1 MIIPNKRRG
10 AKSAETTQR
19 PAGNHAKP
27 EGSPPVSADSA
38 SPRSS
43 VPEKSVIVW
52 LKNVEAIG
60 AVLGL
65 KFYAPRQKKRL
76 QQLEDLRAVTA
87 CHDFPPKDKAK
98 GYWPRQ
104 AVVTWLQTNVK
115 LAGNKRSFALVECDG
130 GRGTCD
136 KGSTGL
142 ASSPDTR
149 HTPLPAG
156 DLPPQANAPS
166 GGEDDL
172 FGETSAAEKYKARL
186 RFNLDIYLN
195 PHLHPTASGGVMK
208 LRGDEIKELK
218 AAGMLPAVAAENEDE
233 YLVGPNI
240 TGGFRGMAGYI
251 LNNFK
256 LLVSHTSIQNWVI
269 GNTLPDGCRENFP
282 APEARGSNRWKKA
295 LVDPWI
301 IKYLRPGSQQPGLTG
316 TTVLDDRSR
325 KEKADADVAE
335 MEADLMRRQLSTK
348 YLETVTVEGFIEG
361 FGTWIGQQQDKFI
374 EGTHGVRRIVRT
386 VLETILQGSVTPEQ
400 LAIIDTQLLASLA
413 AGNDEMK
420 VAAGHQAGDLLS
432 QLKKEREETVRAA
445 QAT

>member
-19 PAGNHAKP
+19 PSGNHAKP

-104 AVVTWLQTNVK
+104 AVVEW
-115 LAGNKRSFALVECDG
+115 LAGNVTLKPNKRGFDLIAGAHAARATG
-130 GRGTCD
+130 GIGE
-136 KGSTGL
+136 
-142 ASSPDTR
+142 
-149 HTPLPAG
+149 LPAQNDG
-156 DLPPQANAPS
+156 QS
-166 GGEDDL
+166 GTDDL

-218 AAGMLPAVAAENEDE
+218 AAGADIPLVQIYSATRPMFHAECGHLP
-233 YLVGPNI
+233 LK
-240 TGGFRGMAGYI
+240 T
-251 LNNFK
+251 L
-256 LLVSHTSIQNWVI
+256 SHIAQ
-269 GNTLPDGCRENFP
+269 
-282 APEARGSNRWKKA
+282 
-295 LVDPWI
+295 
-301 IKYLRPGSQQPGLTG
+301 
-316 TTVLDDRSR
+316 
-325 KEKADADVAE
+325 
-335 MEADLMRRQLSTK
+335 
-348 YLETVTVEGFIEG
+348 
-361 FGTWIGQQQDKFI
+361 
-374 EGTHGVRRIVRT
+374 
-386 VLETILQGSVTPEQ
+386 
-400 LAIIDTQLLASLA
+400 
-413 AGNDEMK
+413 
-420 VAAGHQAGDLLS
+420 
-432 QLKKEREETVRAA
+432 TVRHVSGLRAEVF
-445 QAT
+445 